1 MRHGV
6 WGKKHIFLKLRTWVI
21 QSRFDS
27 DLVPTETW
35 AARWSRKGK
44 GIIVK
49 ALRGLSVGVCVGSS
63 AVYLGDPPVPVWGQ
77 GVTGATEAVVQ
88 QAARRGRYAQ
98 LKQHFVVAVAFG
110 QLWHPVAV
118 PVAGTGEAKGLAAGF
133 GRQLVR
139 EKIVFNH
146 SWLFY
151 SCIVIHLKMRTYQ
164 KQA

>member
-1 MRHGV
+1 M
-6 WGKKHIFLKLRTWVI
+6 FLKLRTWVI
-21 QSRFDS
+21 QSRFAS

-77 GVTGATEAVVQ
+77 GVTGAAEAVVQ

-133 GRQLVR
+133 RRQLVR
-139 EKIVFNH
+139 EKIIFNH

-151 SCIVIHLKMRTYQ
+151 RCTVIHLKMCTYQ